1 MSKQYLGETFD
12 IHGGGNDL
20 IFPHHEN
27 EIAQSTCAHGG
38 REFVRIWMHN
48 GYVMVE
54 GEKMSKSLGNIITV
68 REILKDHPGEAI
80 RLALL
85 SARYR
90 QPLNWTAKGLG
101 QAKETLD
108 RFYGALRNDYPLVA
122 AESAEPPEPMV
133 AALLDD
139 LNTPQAITRLHEVA
153 TSINSTGKVSERI
166 ALAASLRAGGALLGI
181 LQQDP
186 EAWRKWRPPAAPT
199 LGETEIE
206 ALIADR
212 AKAREAR
219 DFAGADR
226 IRDDLAARGVVLEDG
241 PDGTTWRRA

>member
-1 MSKQYLGETFD
+1 
-12 IHGGGNDL
+12 
-20 IFPHHEN
+20 
-27 EIAQSTCAHGG
+27 
-38 REFVRIWMHN
+38 
-48 GYVMVE
+48 
-54 GEKMSKSLGNIITV
+54 
-68 REILKDHPGEAI
+68 
-80 RLALL
+80 
-85 SARYR
+85 
-90 QPLNWTAKGLG
+90 
-101 QAKETLD
+101 
-108 RFYGALRNDYPLVA
+108 
-122 AESAEPPEPMV
+122 MV

-153 TSINSTGKVSERI
+153 TSINSTGKGSERI

-212 AKAREAR
+212 AKARKAR
-219 DFAGADR
+219 DFAEADR